1 MLRGRE
7 GINAGT
13 ECGMAQAPRLSHADR
28 EVRRATNHENRSGG
42 RKGPTAM
49 QTEVRDLSAMA
60 SRLSCAPTEGR
71 SKEWRKKAGEQRRR
85 AGAGLRAQKC
95 PCSSQSSTASFT
107 LPACATLSS
116 LSDHPPSTHC
126 CTSQNCPYDLLSKP
140 QPSPLCITLISCQ
153 PCPLPQ
159 HSVPAPTGAPPHK
172 AAPVS

>member
-107 LPACATLSS
+107 LPACAR
-116 LSDHPPSTHC
+116 
-126 CTSQNCPYDLLSKP
+126 QNDMHVHV
-140 QPSPLCITLISCQ
+140 Q
-153 PCPLPQ
+153 PCQ
-159 HSVPAPTGAPPHK
+159 ASQIIHPALT
-172 AAPVS
+172 AAPRRTALMTFCLNHNLRHCVLH